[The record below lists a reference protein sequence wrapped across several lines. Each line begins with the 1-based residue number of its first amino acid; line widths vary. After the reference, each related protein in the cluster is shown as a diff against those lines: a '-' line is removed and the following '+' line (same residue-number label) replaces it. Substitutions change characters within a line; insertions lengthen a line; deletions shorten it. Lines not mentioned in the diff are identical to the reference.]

1 MVKQLLNAGA
11 NLGHGDTAGQ
21 CPLVH
26 AARNGHLS
34 VVSCLLACDWVV
46 SEPEDV
52 ELREAAQQALIAAS
66 SQGHTNVCIKFFAYS
81 SCLAASFFFFDLI
94 LCVFIA

>member
-1 MVKQLLNAGA
+1 MQVVRQLISAGA

-34 VVSCLLACDWVV
+34 VVIYLLACDWVV
-46 SEPEDV
+46 SKPNDV
-52 ELREAAQQALIAAS
+52 ELGEAAQQALIAAAG
-66 SQGHTNVCIKFFAYS
+66 QGHTEVCTLTKNYYQGES
-81 SCLAASFFFFDLI
+81 QNLNYLH
-94 LCVFIA
+94 